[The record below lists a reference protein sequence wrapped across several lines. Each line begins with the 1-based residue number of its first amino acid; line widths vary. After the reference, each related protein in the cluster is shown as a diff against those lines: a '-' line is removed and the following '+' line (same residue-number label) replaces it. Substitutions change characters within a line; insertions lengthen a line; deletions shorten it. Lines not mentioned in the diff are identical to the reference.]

1 MRDND
6 QFKNN
11 KYFYCFMEM
20 FDFML
25 TTTVQQMNIRIDI
38 IILRF
43 ISVGQRMYRQFR

>member
-11 KYFYCFMEM
+11 KYFYRVMEM

-25 TTTVQQMNIRIDI
+25 TTTVQQLNIRIDL
-38 IILRF
+38 IILPL
-43 ISVGQRMYRQFR
+43 ISVDQRMYWQFR